1 MRRGRRYLDPKQI
14 LFYKS
19 CFVFMML
26 LITVILVDSRIRP
39 VIKTMSSYQAQ
50 VYATQVINDAVLEE
64 LTREGVTY
72 GDLVTL
78 TRNEKGEVT
87 AIQTDM
93 TALNRMRANIT
104 NTVLYHVA
112 NLENQDI
119 TIPIGSLTGVQILSG
134 RGPKVKFHVM
144 PAGYLLTDYEN
155 RFDSAGINQ
164 TRHQILLNMTMNV
177 TAIVPGYSVTTE
189 VKTSYC
195 LAETVIVGYVPQ
207 SFTEVTGD
215 DRSNLSKIFDFGAG
229 RGNGAALVQ

>member
-1 MRRGRRYLDPKQI
+1 
-14 LFYKS
+14 
-19 CFVFMML
+19 
-26 LITVILVDSRIRP
+26 
-39 VIKTMSSYQAQ
+39 
-50 VYATQVINDAVLEE
+50 
-64 LTREGVTY
+64 
-72 GDLVTL
+72 
-78 TRNEKGEVT
+78 
-87 AIQTDM
+87 
-93 TALNRMRANIT
+93 MRANIT

-119 TIPIGSLTGVQILSG
+119 NIPIGSLTGVQILSG

-195 LAETVIVGYVPQ
+195 LAETVIVGMCLE

-215 DRSNLSKIFDFGAG
+215 DRSISKIFDFGAG
-229 RGNGAALVQ
+229 RGMGCAGAIDGGRGIISLFPKQN